1 MSIRFCVA
9 LAALVA
15 LVALVGLPRHA
26 AAHVQ
31 MKTPLQREV
40 DQKVG
45 PCGVADS
52 VRSANVCQYRPG
64 ATITVA
70 WDETIEHPGHFRI
83 SFDQDGD
90 DDFVDPEGYDDLDSA
105 ESVLLDGIADRDV
118 RSGDPGYTQEVTLPD
133 IECDGCTLQLI
144 QVMTDKPPYGDGN
157 DIYYQCADLVLSAS
171 APADPADACAAAGGG
186 DDGEPDESDDSSGDD
201 SASDGDSAAE
211 SGCSASGGA
220 GGPLA
225 CLVPLLV
232 AALALPR
239 RHR

>member
-1 MSIRFCVA
+1 MSCRTFKMSIRFCLAVAA
-9 LAALVA
+9 LAAL
-15 LVALVGLPRHA
+15 PRLA

-31 MKTPLQREV
+31 MKSPLQREV

-45 PCGVADS
+45 PCGASDS
-52 VRSANVCQYRPG
+52 VRGADVCEYRPG
-64 ATITVA
+64 ATITVS

-83 SFDQDGD
+83 SFDEDGD
-90 DDFVDPEGYDDLDSA
+90 DDFVDPESYDDLDSA
-105 ESVLLDGIADRDV
+105 ESVLMDGIADRDV

-133 IECDGCTLQLI
+133 VECDSCTLQLI

-171 APADPADACAAAGGG
+171 APEDPADGCPAGG
-186 DDGEPDESDDSSGDD
+186 DDGGPDGGDEG
-201 SASDGDSAAE
+201 AATDGDSTAE
-211 SGCSASGGA
+211 SGCAASGDA

-232 AALALPR
+232 AALALRR
-239 RHR
+239 RHRAG